1 MTDKIVHCKN
11 CVHRDPE
18 DKKCE
23 CGALERAG
31 CIFPVA
37 DDYYCAYGEVRK
49 HTMKLVIE
57 IEESSYLAYKELIE
71 RSLLNGEYVR
81 PLEHIIAAGVP
92 LQDFLKEAHN
102 DTC

>member
-1 MTDKIVHCKN
+1 MTDKIVRCKD

-37 DDYYCAYGEVRK
+37 DDYFCAYGKTKEVHSDR
-49 HTMKLVIE
+49 
-57 IEESSYLAYKELIE
+57 
-71 RSLLNGEYVR
+71 
-81 PLEHIIAAGVP
+81 
-92 LQDFLKEAHN
+92 
-102 DTC
+102 